1 MIEFEA
7 VLHEVEGLEAVELDR
22 WIRARWV
29 LPERT
34 DGGYYFHEIDIARI
48 HLIAELRHDML
59 INDEAMPVVLNLLD
73 QVYALRNRMKS
84 LAAAVDRLPT
94 DLQELFRT
102 HLKD

>member
-7 VLHEVEGLEAVELDR
+7 VLHEVVGLEAVELER

-34 DGGYYFHEIDIARI
+34 DGGYYFHEIDMARI
-48 HLIAELRHDML
+48 QLIAELRRDLL

-73 QVYALRNRMKS
+73 QVYALRNRLKS
-84 LAAAVDRLPT
+84 LAAAVDALPS
-94 DLQELFRT
+94 DLQELLRT
-102 HLKD
+102 HLKE